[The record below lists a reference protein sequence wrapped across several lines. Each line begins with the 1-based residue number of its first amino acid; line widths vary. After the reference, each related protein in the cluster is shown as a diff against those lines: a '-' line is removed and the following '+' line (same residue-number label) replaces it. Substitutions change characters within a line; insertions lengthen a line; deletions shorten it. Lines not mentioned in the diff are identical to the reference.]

1 MDLICCRSQRPCLL
15 FDTDIRFAQNH
26 GFQVF
31 TANNGQEAVD
41 AVVDRAKEYTSMTA
55 GVKSPEDSGY
65 FSCILMDQ
73 EMPVKDGNTAAREIK
88 DLQAKGEVGRSPILG
103 VSANV
108 RDEQTKVMK
117 EAGMDEVI
125 SKPFKVKDLV
135 KRIDGLAEIVEGGN
149 S

>member
-1 MDLICCRSQRPCLL
+1 MFPEVYPCPRLSINL
-15 FDTDIRFAQNH
+15 CHAQNH

-41 AVVDRAKEYTSMTA
+41 AVVDRAKAYTGLTPGAQSQ
-55 GVKSPEDSGY
+55 EDGDH

-88 DLQAKGEVGRSPILG
+88 DLQSKGEVGRSPILG

-108 RDEQTKVMK
+108 RDEQTKLMK

-135 KRIDGLAEIVEGGN
+135 KRIDGLARTFEGEN
-149 S
+149 I

>member
-1 MDLICCRSQRPCLL
+1 MG
-15 FDTDIRFAQNH
+15 FD
-26 GFQVF
+26 VF

-41 AVVDRAKEYTSMTA
+41 AVVDRAKGDKAKTA
-55 GVKSPEDSGY
+55 GLQPQDSSDH

-108 RDEQTKVMK
+108 RDEQTRVMK
-117 EAGMDEVI
+117 EAGMDDVI

-135 KRIDGLAEIVEGGN
+135 KRLDALAEAVERGKT
-149 S
+149 

>member
-1 MDLICCRSQRPCLL
+1 MCCCCFHRVAHVIYWG
-15 FDTDIRFAQNH
+15 TDFRYAQNH

-41 AVVDRAKEYTSMTA
+41 AVVDRAK
-55 GVKSPEDSGY
+55 GKSGMNANSQSQVESDH

-108 RDEQTKVMK
+108 REEQTRLMK

-125 SKPFKVKDLV
+125 SKPFKAKDLV
-135 KRIDGLAEIVEGGN
+135 KRIDALADTIESGTT
-149 S
+149 

>member
-1 MDLICCRSQRPCLL
+1 MSTNLCY
-15 FDTDIRFAQNH
+15 AQNH

-41 AVVDRAKEYTSMTA
+41 AVIDRAKGHTGSTSGA
-55 GVKSPEDSGY
+55 QSQEDDDH

-88 DLQAKGEVGRSPILG
+88 DLQSSGEVGRSPILG

-108 RDEQTKVMK
+108 REEQTKLMK

-135 KRIDGLAEIVEGGN
+135 KRIDGLAQTVQGEKK
-149 S
+149 

>member
-1 MDLICCRSQRPCLL
+1 M
-15 FDTDIRFAQNH
+15 
-26 GFQVF
+26 
-31 TANNGQEAVD
+31 D
-41 AVVDRAKEYTSMTA
+41 AVINRTKGHTGKGAA
-55 GVKSPEDSGY
+55 GGAQSEDGESDH

-88 DLQAKGEVGRSPILG
+88 DLQARHEVGRSPILG

-108 RDEQTKVMK
+108 REEQTRVMK

-135 KRIDGLAEIVEGGN
+135 RKIDNLAETIAGKEDDT
-149 S
+149 

>member
-1 MDLICCRSQRPCLL
+1 MIANICR
-15 FDTDIRFAQNH
+15 AQNH
-26 GFQVF
+26 GFEVL

-41 AVVDRAKEYTSMTA
+41 AVVERAKGSSDTA
-55 GVKSPEDSGY
+55 AGAQSRQDSDH

-117 EAGMDEVI
+117 EAGMDDVI

-135 KRIDGLAEIVEGGN
+135 RRIDALAEKVEGGKT
-149 S
+149 